1 MNLVLNLFF
10 VMFQNHNGLS
20 RSAHSS
26 FWSKT
31 DTDPALEPGQCI
43 WYDTCSG
50 CNDHD
55 QVKHDYNFAY
65 NGPPKPL
72 NSTILEDLAGVCPE
86 LIAELG
92 IFTYKS
98 SNLPFMN

>member
-1 MNLVLNLFF
+1 
-10 VMFQNHNGLS
+10 MFQNHNGLS

-31 DTDPALEPGQCI
+31 DTDPALEQGQCI
-43 WYDTCSG
+43 WYDTCLG
-50 CNDHD
+50 CNH
-55 QVKHDYNFAY
+55 HNYNFVY

-72 NSTILEDLAGVCPE
+72 NDSTILEDLAGVCPE

-92 IFTYKS
+92 IFSYKS
-98 SNLPFMN
+98 SNLPFVK

>member
-1 MNLVLNLFF
+1 
-10 VMFQNHNGLS
+10 MFQNHNGLS

-31 DTDPALEPGQCI
+31 DTDPALEQGQCI
-43 WYDTCSG
+43 WYDDEGQGIWYDTCLVY
-50 CNDHD
+50 NN
-55 QVKHDYNFAY
+55 HDYNFVY

-72 NSTILEDLAGVCPE
+72 NDSTILEDLAGVCPE

-92 IFTYKS
+92 IFSYKS
-98 SNLPFMN
+98 SNLPFMK

>member
-1 MNLVLNLFF
+1 
-10 VMFQNHNGLS
+10 MFQNHNGLS

-31 DTDPALEPGQCI
+31 DTDPALEQGQCI
-43 WYDTCSG
+43 WYDTCLG

-55 QVKHDYNFAY
+55 YNFVY

-72 NSTILEDLAGVCPE
+72 NDSTILEDLAGVCPE

-98 SNLPFMN
+98 SNLPFMK